1 MQFVGVITRTWQ
13 SLFYG
18 CPIRSILCRSRA
30 VQPCGYLAV
39 ISLCWLS
46 AKLEFSTVI
55 THARNDLTKPPFYVF
70 PIFRIF
76 HGFVTAFSR
85 CSLVVQ
91 CLFYCAANSAFLT
104 ASSPLRCIFVGS
116 YTRTWMRAQN
126 SLLWVLHLLQFL
138 RVRSEFNP
146 LFNAFHK
153 IHISRLFIVTNLINI
168 ITAKRSTHEAAFFN
182 CWACV
187 SAALKSVGY

>member
-46 AKLEFSTVI
+46 AKHEFSTVI
-55 THARNDLTKPPFYVF
+55 THARNEVGKFAEAHAHNDLTKPPFYAF

-85 CSLVVQ
+85 CSLVVR
-91 CLFYCAANSAFLT
+91 CLFICVTFVTFSGVHRELNAFFLLCRKFRISRRFIAASLYFCGVIHTHVYEGAKFPFMGVAFVAISRCWLAANT
-104 ASSPLRCIFVGS
+104 
-116 YTRTWMRAQN
+116 
-126 SLLWVLHLLQFL
+126 
-138 RVRSEFNP
+138 
-146 LFNAFHK
+146 
-153 IHISRLFIVTNLINI
+153 LFIAV
-168 ITAKRSTHEAAFFN
+168 
-182 CWACV
+182 
-187 SAALKSVGY
+187 

>member
-46 AKLEFSTVI
+46 AKHEFSTVI
-55 THARNDLTKPPFYVF
+55 THARNEVGKFAEAHAHNDLTKPPFYAF

-85 CSLVVQ
+85 CSLVVR
-91 CLFYCAANSAFLT
+91 CLFICVTFVTFSGVHRELNAFFYCAANSAFLA

-116 YTRTWMRAQN
+116 YTRTCMRAQN
-126 SLLWVLHLLQFL
+126 SLLWVSHLLQFL
-138 RVRSEFNP
+138 AAGSLLT
-146 LFNAFHK
+146 LF
-153 IHISRLFIVTNLINI
+153 L
-168 ITAKRSTHEAAFFN
+168 
-182 CWACV
+182 
-187 SAALKSVGY
+187 